1 MARNVREK
9 IANGEKLDDLD
20 VQYAVE
26 RGIELPEEYGQKAS
40 SVVHNMG
47 GNFGQ
52 PPVPVVDGGSYP
64 QPNDQGPGLFL
75 TEDQLGSLK
84 NDVLREIA
92 ETVGVEVSGKKSSI
106 VAQLSGGVD
115 SGSDDGDDEE

>member
-9 IANGEKLDDLD
+9 LANGEKLDDRD

-26 RGIELPEEYGQKAS
+26 RGIELPEEYGQKAA
-40 SVVHNMG
+40 SVQHEMG

-75 TEDQLGSLK
+75 TEDQLSSLT
-84 NDVLREIA
+84 NDVLRDIA
-92 ETVGVEVSGKKSSI
+92 EAAGVEVSGRKSSI
-106 VAQLSGGVD
+106 IAQLSGGVD
-115 SGSDDGDDEE
+115 SGSEDDEE